1 MTLDRRRRRIPVL
14 AAIAAAIFVAGCT
27 GTGTSAAPSSTAP
40 ASVAASSAPASVGGS
55 SAPSTS
61 AGGSAAGTNVTAAES
76 EFKIELGS
84 TTAPAGSVTF
94 QITNSGTIQHEFV
107 VVKTDLAADKLPM
120 KTGESEVDEDNA
132 ALTAVDEVEDIDPK
146 ATPTLTVNLPAGH
159 YVVFCNI
166 QGHYAGGMHVDFTTS

>member
-1 MTLDRRRRRIPVL
+1 MTLDRRRRIPGL
-14 AAIAAAIFVAGCT
+14 AAIAAAAILVGGCT
-27 GTGTSAAPSSTAP
+27 GTGTTPAAPSSAAPSSAAP
-40 ASVAASSAPASVGGS
+40 ASVAASSEAS
-55 SAPSTS
+55 AS
-61 AGGSAAGTNVTAAES
+61 AGGSAAGTNVTATES
-76 EFKIELGS
+76 EFKIELGA
-84 TTAPAGSVTF
+84 TTAPAGPVNF
-94 QITNSGTIQHEFV
+94 QITNGGTIQHEFV

-166 QGHYAGGMHVDFTTS
+166 EGHYAGGMHVDFTTS